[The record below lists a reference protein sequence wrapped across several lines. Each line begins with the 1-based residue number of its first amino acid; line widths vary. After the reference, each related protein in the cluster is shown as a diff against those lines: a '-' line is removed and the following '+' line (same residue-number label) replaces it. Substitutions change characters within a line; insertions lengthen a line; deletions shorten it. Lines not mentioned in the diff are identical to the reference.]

1 LAGRPANLRPDITPA
16 KKVMSH
22 LAIIEP
28 LEPVLRWPFLPVL
41 GRMGMAVAMG
51 LFIGLEREHSQKR
64 GVRTFALTGLLGCLG
79 GLMGPVYG
87 VVVILFVAMVIAWL
101 NHRELLLTRKLALTT
116 SMSLVIVAFAGIL
129 FGQGHVFAPS
139 VAGIVTAALLAW
151 KSSITNFAVGLS
163 DTELR
168 SAILL
173 AILSFIV
180 FPILP
185 AHPVDPWGLVQPREN
200 WASVIIIAGIGFVN
214 YVLLKLLG
222 PRGMEITA
230 FFGGLVNSR
239 KVIVELGTR
248 LRELGEAVQPAVYSG
263 MVLATGA
270 MLLRNG
276 LIVGIFAG
284 FALPQCALPLG
295 LMLLTSAVCWW
306 RGSAVSPHE
315 PVPALAMESP
325 FKLWAAL
332 KFGLAFLALNV
343 IGALAN
349 QHFGSASFYFVS
361 MSGGLISSASA
372 ITSAATLMAHHEIPV
387 RVGVNGVILSSL
399 TSILANV
406 PLVRGMMHASAVAK
420 KINRVLMLTA
430 LAGLAGMGLN
440 ALLAWF
446 APGWFGAL

>member
-1 LAGRPANLRPDITPA
+1 MHFFAA
-16 KKVMSH
+16 
-22 LAIIEP
+22 IEP
-28 LEPVLRWPFLPVL
+28 LAPALAWPLLPVL
-41 GRMGMAVAMG
+41 GRIGMAVAMG

-87 VVVILFVAMVIAWL
+87 VAVIAIVAMVIAWL

-151 KSSITNFAVGLS
+151 KSSITNFALGLS
-163 DTELR
+163 DAELR
-168 SAILL
+168 AAILL
-173 AILSFIV
+173 AILSFVI

-185 AHPVDPWGLVQPREN
+185 AHAVDPWGLVQPREN

-239 KVIVELGTR
+239 KVIVELGLR
-248 LRELGEAVQPAVYSG
+248 LKQLGEGVRPAVYRG

-276 LIVGIFAG
+276 LIVAIFAA
-284 FALPQCALPLG
+284 FALPRCALPLG
-295 LMLLTSAVCWW
+295 LMLLVSVLCWW
-306 RGSAVSPHE
+306 RGAAVSPQE
-315 PVPALAMESP
+315 PVPVLSMESP

-332 KFGLAFLALNV
+332 KFGLAFLTLNV

-372 ITSAATLMAHHEIPV
+372 ITSAATLMAQHEIPLH
-387 RVGVNGVILSSL
+387 VGVNGVILSSL

-406 PLVRGMMHASAVAK
+406 PLVRGMMRASAVTR
-420 KINRVLMLTA
+420 KINRVLVLTA
-430 LAGLAGMGLN
+430 LAGLVGLGLN
-440 ALLAWF
+440 TLLAAF
-446 APGWFGAL
+446 APGWLGAL